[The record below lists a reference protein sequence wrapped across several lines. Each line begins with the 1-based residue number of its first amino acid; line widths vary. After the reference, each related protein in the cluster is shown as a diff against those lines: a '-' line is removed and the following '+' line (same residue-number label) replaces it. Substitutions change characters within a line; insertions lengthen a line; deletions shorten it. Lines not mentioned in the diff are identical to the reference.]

1 MNEIFWGKTII
12 DLDKSK
18 ITGTLYARLLF
29 LSSCLKYKYLW
40 TFLHPE
46 DQSHTYY
53 CTRQRRPEDP
63 SLRLSRTSTAFP
75 TVRAIG
81 ELESYRTEPEKSKRA
96 GEAQL
101 NTDHKGTRANN

>member
-1 MNEIFWGKTII
+1 VDFLASRRPKPHLLLYRADVMN
-12 DLDKSK
+12 
-18 ITGTLYARLLF
+18 
-29 LSSCLKYKYLW
+29 
-40 TFLHPE
+40 P
-46 DQSHTYY
+46 
-53 CTRQRRPEDP
+53 RQRRPEDP

>member
-53 CTRQRRPEDP
+53 CTEQ
-63 SLRLSRTSTAFP
+63 T
-75 TVRAIG
+75 
-81 ELESYRTEPEKSKRA
+81 
-96 GEAQL
+96 
-101 NTDHKGTRANN
+101 